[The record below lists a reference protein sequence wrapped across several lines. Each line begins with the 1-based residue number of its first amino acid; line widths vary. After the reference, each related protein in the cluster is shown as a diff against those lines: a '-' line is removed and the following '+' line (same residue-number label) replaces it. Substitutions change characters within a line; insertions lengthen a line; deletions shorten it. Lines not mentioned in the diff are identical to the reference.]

1 MDNEGQEN
9 TGDIQSVAESAPD
22 PAPEQLA
29 ADGDQVVDGLHEE
42 TTVTET
48 VEKSAEVTTPDEA

>member
-29 ADGDQVVDGLHEE
+29 ADGDQVVDGIHEE
-42 TTVTET
+42 TTVTDT
-48 VEKSAEVTTPDEA
+48 VEESAEVTTPDEA